1 MLIPYVFEDIPK
13 QPLQEA
19 GESSNTGWKNHG
31 MPASGT
37 TSTVAP
43 HVMSL
48 LILPQPQKPRM
59 AEVVVRVHSTNSN
72 CPVNSGF
79 SHLPAFIF
87 QP

>member
-43 HVMSL
+43 HVISL
-48 LILPQPQKPRM
+48 
-59 AEVVVRVHSTNSN
+59 
-72 CPVNSGF
+72 
-79 SHLPAFIF
+79 
-87 QP
+87 